1 MKIGIAK
8 TTRNGLCSDTCPLF
22 SPSCPLMA
30 DDEVQPGPSCPG
42 PGVYVLVPE
51 TEEKALRELA
61 EAVHVERTLIA
72 IRDEDAM
79 MFDAAGAR
87 CGLRELSAAVK
98 ATDAALARLRALS
111 SPGIPDNS
119 KGGGK

>member
-1 MKIGIAK
+1 MRIGIAK

-51 TEEKALRELA
+51 LEEKALRELA
-61 EAVHVERTLIA
+61 EAALETRRLFDLWAETS
-72 IRDEDAM
+72 DEAEADRIDDALEV
-79 MFDAAGAR
+79 AGD
-87 CGLRELSAAVK
+87 REK
-98 ATDAALARLRALS
+98 AALARLREL
-111 SPGIPDNS
+111 